1 MRFLVYLFLFGLI
14 LYVLSIWGQH
24 TNTSSSTTKDPV
36 PKARRWFRSKKNPR
50 EVWIQ
55 VYETASLEEARALQA
70 RFQEEELECILYEQG
85 KIDIHG
91 NPLKGVG
98 IAVQKT
104 AAAHAQRI
112 ISNMPA

>member
-1 MRFLVYLFLFGLI
+1 MRFLVYLLLFGLV
-14 LYVLSIWGQH
+14 LYVLSAWGQH
-24 TNTSSSTTKDPV
+24 ARSSSSPKDPA
-36 PKARRWFRSKKNPR
+36 PKARRWFRGKKNPR
-50 EVWIQ
+50 EVWVQ
-55 VYETASLEEARALQA
+55 VYETATLEEARSLQA

-98 IAVQKT
+98 IAVPKT